1 MNSQVKLFLIEL
13 LFDKK
18 ITFFPNTDNE
28 QFWNTLVKISSFHVI
43 IPAVYFK
50 LKERD
55 FLKKIP
61 SDLKDYLFEIYS
73 FNEKRNQ
80 SMVNEINCIEKVL
93 VDNKINFCFL
103 KGAYL
108 LRTIF
113 KNNIGIR
120 MMHDIDILVKE
131 DQIYLAKNIIEK
143 MNYKDRGFENKL
155 LKDKQIPRLINHE
168 KNIGLEIHHK
178 LTKGKN
184 FFFNYYDLFKNNLM
198 NSFSINDNLN
208 HIILNTEYNDNGAIL
223 GRISLKS
230 LFDFYNLNMINND
243 FDFNNNNY
251 TKIFLNK
258 LHFLKIVNNTESRSN
273 FYIAYLKLINTR
285 IGKIVPFIIFYFLRF
300 KLLISQLI
308 EFTINKH
315 YRINVFKKIMIYFGK

>member
-1 MNSQVKLFLIEL
+1 MNSQIKLFLIEL

-18 ITFFPNTDNE
+18 ITFFPNTDDE
-28 QFWNTLVKISSFHVI
+28 QFWNTLVKISSSQLI

-80 SMVNEINCIEKVL
+80 SMVNEINSIEKVL
-93 VDNKINFCFL
+93 VDNKINFFFL
-103 KGAYL
+103 KGSYL

-143 MNYKDRGFENKL
+143 MNYKYRGFENKL
-155 LKDKQIPRLINHE
+155 LNDKHIPRLINNE
-168 KNIGLEIHHK
+168 KNIGLEIHYK
-178 LTKGKN
+178 LTKGKKY
-184 FFFNYYDLFKNNLM
+184 FFNYDNLFKNNLM

-208 HIILNTEYNDNGAIL
+208 HFILNFEYNDNGAIL
-223 GRISLKS
+223 GSISLRS
-230 LFDFYNLNMINND
+230 LFDFYNLNLINND
-243 FDFNNNNY
+243 FDFNKNIY
-251 TKIFLNK
+251 TKIFSNK
-258 LHFLKIVNNTESRSN
+258 LHFLKIVSITESRNN
-273 FYIAYLKLINTR
+273 FYLAYLNLINTR
-285 IGKIVPFIIFYFLRF
+285 IGKIIPSLIFYFLR
-300 KLLISQLI
+300 LTLSVA
-308 EFTINKH
+308 EN
-315 YRINVFKKIMIYFGK
+315 